1 MLLDYLV
8 KIFTSP
14 VAIFLVM
21 SLVILWLVRMYMR
34 KDRQLDE
41 LYRKTIRYLELK
53 LDAAEKLYRQ

>member
-1 MLLDYLV
+1 MFLDSLV

-21 SLVILWLVRMYMR
+21 SLAILWLVRMYLA

-41 LYRKTIRYLELK
+41 LYQKTIRYLELK
-53 LDAAEKLYRQ
+53 LEAAEKLYRQ